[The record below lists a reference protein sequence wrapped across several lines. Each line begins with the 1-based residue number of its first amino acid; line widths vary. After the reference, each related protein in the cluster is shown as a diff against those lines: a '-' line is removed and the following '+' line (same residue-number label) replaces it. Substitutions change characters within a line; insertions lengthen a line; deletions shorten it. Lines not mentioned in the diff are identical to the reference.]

1 MRLILAPMEG
11 LTDPPAR
18 SLLTASG
25 AFERAVCEF
34 VRVSRSILPP
44 HVWYRLCPELLTGGK
59 TDSGTPVYVQIMGP
73 EPDVT
78 ADNAAFV
85 ASLGAPGIDLNFGCP
100 SRTVNRREAG
110 ASLLRTPDRIA
121 AIVAATRRAVPDHIP
136 VTAKVR
142 LGYEDTSQHL
152 DIALAARDGGA
163 SELVV
168 HARTKADG
176 YRPPARWHLLDGIR
190 RAVDIPVIA
199 NGEIWTPQDW
209 QACAR
214 ASGCDAA
221 MLGRGAIARPDLALR
236 LKTGA
241 PPWPWKQV
249 CSLLLR
255 YDSHLAAQDDCTPTI
270 RSGRLKQWTALLAR
284 HAGSDWPQARPLF
297 DRIRPERDINTIRT
311 VLECPLSAE
320 PAA

>member
-18 SLLTASG
+18 RLLTATG

-34 VRVSRSILPP
+34 VRVSRGLLPP
-44 HVWYRLCPELLTGGK
+44 HVWYRLCPELLTGGR

-73 EPDVT
+73 EPAVT

-100 SRTVNRREAG
+100 SKTVNRRAAG

-121 AIVAATRRAVPDHIP
+121 AIVAATRNAVPDHIP

-152 DIALAARDGGA
+152 EIALAARDGGA
-163 SELVV
+163 DELVV
-168 HARTKADG
+168 HARTRADS
-176 YRPPARWHLLDGIR
+176 YRPPARWPLLDGIR
-190 RAVDIPVIA
+190 QAVDIPVIA

-209 QACAR
+209 RECAR
-214 ASGCDAA
+214 VSGCEAA

-241 PPWPWKQV
+241 PPWPWEQV
-249 CSLLLR
+249 CTLLLHYDSLLG
-255 YDSHLAAQDDCTPTI
+255 SQDGCVPAI
-270 RSGRLKQWTALLAR
+270 RGGRLKQWLTFIAR
-284 HAGSDWPQARPLF
+284 HACHDWPQARPLF
-297 DRIRPERDINTIRT
+297 ERIRPERDITTIRAM
-311 VLECPLSAE
+311 LEDRELAQSA
-320 PAA
+320 P